1 MALSTARSGL
11 VGKTLSLVAF
21 TAASLLSIRASSPSS
36 SVGIAVLHAAPW
48 APGDAAREG
57 AGEFEVLLR
66 VAQLQRA
73 HRVAGLIS
81 VGDRHGMRACG
92 GERALSRVAL
102 TGIPVVKLARG
113 GEVASTPAD
122 LFLDGRS
129 LNEEQAKT
137 TLERCLERF
146 GAPPAA
152 KDPEHPTKQEL
163 AKIRAHLSRFR
174 QAFELASAPR
184 LAAHRS

>member
-1 MALSTARSGL
+1 MAVSWAHSGFLGKPLAIAALTVVLLLTAQ
-11 VGKTLSLVAF
+11 
-21 TAASLLSIRASSPSS
+21 ASPLSS

-66 VAQLQRA
+66 VAQLQRV

-81 VGDRHGMRACG
+81 VGDRHGMRPCG
-92 GERALSRVAL
+92 GEQALSRVAL

-113 GEVASTPAD
+113 GEVASTPDD

-129 LNEEQAKT
+129 LNEEQAKA
-137 TLERCLERF
+137 TLERCLKRF
-146 GAPPAA
+146 GAPPTAA
-152 KDPEHPTKQEL
+152 DPENPTKQEL

-174 QAFELASAPR
+174 EAFELARAPR
-184 LAAHRS
+184 LAAN

>member
-11 VGKTLSLVAF
+11 FGQTLAVVAF
-21 TAASLLSIRASSPSS
+21 IAASLLSIHASPSS
-36 SVGIAVLHAAPW
+36 SSVGVAVLHATPW

-66 VAQLQRA
+66 VAQLQRV
-73 HRVAGLIS
+73 HRVAGVIS
-81 VGDRHGMRACG
+81 VGDRHGMRPCG
-92 GERALSRVAL
+92 GEQALGRVVL
-102 TGIPVVKLARG
+102 TGIPVVRLARG
-113 GEVASTPAD
+113 GEVASTPDD

-129 LNEEQAKT
+129 LTEAQAKI

-152 KDPEHPTKQEL
+152 LDPGNPTQQEL
-163 AKIRAHLSRFR
+163 AKIRAHLTRFR
-174 QAFELASAPR
+174 QLFELANGPR
-184 LAAHRS
+184 LAAD

>member
-1 MALSTARSGL
+1 MAPSRSRSGL
-11 VGKTLSLVAF
+11 FGQALAIVTF
-21 TAASLLSIRASSPSS
+21 TAASLLSTRASPSNS

-48 APGDAAREG
+48 AAGDAAREG

-81 VGDRHGMRACG
+81 VGDRHGMRPGG
-92 GERALSRVAL
+92 GEQALARVAL
-102 TGIPVVKLARG
+102 TGVPVVKLARG
-113 GEVASTPAD
+113 GEVASTPDD

-129 LNEEQAKT
+129 LNAEQAMA
-137 TLERCLERF
+137 TLQHCLERF

-152 KDPEHPTKQEL
+152 RNPEHPTKQEL
-163 AKIRAHLSRFR
+163 AKIRAHLTRFR

-184 LAAHRS
+184 LATH